1 MGNLKYGV
9 KMNSI
14 KKIAGF
20 IDKKMTNSQK
30 QAFLTLV

>member
-1 MGNLKYGV
+1 MGNLKYGI

-14 KKIAGF
+14 KKITNF
-20 IDKKMTNSQK
+20 IDKKITNSQK

>member
-14 KKIAGF
+14 KQITGF
-20 IDKKMTNSQK
+20 IDKIITNSQK